1 MGEFSITFTED
12 TKSEGEREMGEKWG
26 YYAKAL
32 LEWERILY
40 IRGAKNKLIVTVRKN
55 RENP

>member
-40 IRGAKNKLIVTVRKN
+40 ILEELKIS
-55 RENP
+55 